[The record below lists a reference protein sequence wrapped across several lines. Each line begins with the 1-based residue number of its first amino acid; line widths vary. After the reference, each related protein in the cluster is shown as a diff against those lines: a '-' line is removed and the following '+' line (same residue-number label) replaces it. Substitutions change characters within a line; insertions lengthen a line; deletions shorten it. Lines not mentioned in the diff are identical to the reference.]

1 MKQRFTIT
9 FLLCVIAMGMY
20 ANPITREQARQKAV
34 QFLTDKKGK
43 RSLKAVMSPGKLAPK
58 TEMESYYV
66 FDRGNDEGYV
76 IVSGDD
82 ETYTILGYTD
92 QGSFDYSTLP
102 PNMKEWLDD
111 YASQIAAIQTKKV
124 SGRRASI
131 ATHPRV
137 EPLVKSKWSQG
148 YPYNLTCP
156 EYFNDGRSVT
166 GCVATAMAQLLYY
179 NREKSV
185 DETQAAMPAYD
196 TWSAHPTTGQ
206 HLHVEGIPEGS
217 PIDWANMKDEYGSAN
232 DKQRKAV
239 ADLMHYCGVAVKMD
253 YTNKSSGAQ
262 SNDAYQAFTKYFGYG
277 SSVKYVSDA
286 TDDAQWDN
294 IIYNEIQAQRPIYI
308 SGANSSGG
316 HAFVCD
322 GYDGNYCYHINWGWG
337 GTSDGYYLL
346 TNLTPGQQGIGGSGD
361 GYTAYRE
368 IIIGLEPVNYGEKA
382 MSFTDSNIKKVCI
395 ENWDANKDGKLTYG
409 EAAAVTDLG
418 TAFKGIT
425 NIRNFQEFYYFTGIT
440 TLSDDAFN
448 GCTNLT
454 SIRLPKALKA
464 IGARSFK
471 GCEKLTQLALPT
483 GLITIGEEAFCGCK
497 TLGDMILPTN
507 LKAIEAGTF
516 RDCAAFTSVDL
527 PISVTSIGNEAFAG
541 CTGLKAFSTKTFRP
555 DIIMMGT
562 DVFKDI
568 ELERATLT
576 AIQGTKTYFS
586 SAPQWSDFGKIK
598 ELRERSGGQFATLEV
613 GKTYYIYNIGTG
625 RYLTKGEAYGTQ
637 AVVDELSPMRFKVNH
652 SSSMAEG
659 VYYLTSQDTGK
670 DGKILFR
677 TSTDGNVGKGV
688 NAVFVDGGSLSSS
701 AYWSIQSS
709 GEQAYTIQIPS
720 NISGYNAKK
729 FLGVQTDHASNAASP
744 TYGIYSDIDYE
755 QYQLNCQWY
764 FVRYDEEQAANY
776 EAAKV
781 LENLLN
787 VAKEKKIGTD
797 TEQAVYD
804 DMSSTTEQI
813 RQAQRSLRKQLNFID
828 FEDNLV
834 RETCMAQCDLNGDG
848 EISFYEATEIK
859 DIELQFNIAITSF
872 DEMKQFKNLTT
883 IYANTFNNCN
893 KLTSVVL
900 PESVERIYYYA
911 FRNCSQLQKVNLSEY
926 LIELGTEAFGG
937 CTSLKEVSIACPTP
951 ENIHLG
957 NNVFRNVNL
966 SECTLRVP
974 FGAKEHYENA
984 DVWKEFGTIVEMRTN
999 AQPTFSPI
1007 TTGKSGYIFNLSS
1020 RKFLN
1025 RGEAYGTQSVVAKK
1039 GLSYQFRQT
1048 NAGNYY
1054 LDSDGKIL
1062 FRTSTDSKVGAGVK
1076 TCFYDGTASSKAYWT
1091 IVQNPEDNTF
1101 TMQVPQDDTD
1111 YVEGE
1116 YLGAGDHH
1124 SEVASPSHGAYWDMK
1139 GNVTRWA
1146 FITQEDMQAATAFNK
1161 LTASLEQ
1168 LLEMA
1173 QEEQVE
1179 AATEQA
1185 VYNNAASTSN
1195 DIEEAIASLRK
1206 KLHFIAFNDLQAK
1219 AVCVKNWDL
1228 NDDGELSEKEAA
1240 SVSDI
1245 GELFRGNSNIKT
1257 FEELRYFTSLKEIP
1271 DNAFRECSNLVSV
1284 YLPESVEALG
1294 KYPFSLCTNLKYV
1307 VMLNPNRIVDFGK
1320 SLAPSAVTYFVP
1332 ENLLES
1338 YLADPQWGTRNMTEY
1353 TGKPVVTGTAT
1364 RRYGSSAAE
1373 VDFAVT
1379 GAPIMGEPAAE
1390 GEEMTDPKAPVGT
1403 YPITITAGTI
1413 TTPDVQLV
1421 PGVLTITPATLTVTA
1436 KSYSREY
1443 GTANPVM
1450 EYTIKGF
1457 RNREKAE
1464 VLTKQ
1469 PIIECDANEL
1479 SPAGEYEIRVSGAE
1493 AQNYEFTYV
1502 SGTLTIVNSTGISP
1516 TPAISEGEG
1525 DMYDMQGR
1533 KVKTPQ
1539 RGIYIKNKKKVIIKE

>member
-43 RSLKAVMSPGKLAPK
+43 RSLKAVMSPEKLAPK

-797 TEQAVYD
+797 AEQAVYD
-804 DMSSTTEQI
+804 NMSSTTEQI

-1457 RNREKAE
+1457 RNREKTE

>member
-483 GLITIGEEAFCGCK
+483 ALITIGEEAFCGCK

-598 ELRERSGGQFATLEV
+598 ELRERSGGQFATLEI
-613 GKTYYIYNIGTG
+613 GQTYYIYNIGTG

-701 AYWSIQSS
+701 AYWSIQPA

-729 FLGVQTDHASNAASP
+729 FLGVQTDHTSNAASP

-797 TEQAVYD
+797 AEQAVYD
-804 DMSSTTEQI
+804 NMSSTTEQI

-1111 YVEGE
+1111 YVEGD

-1161 LTASLEQ
+1161 LIASLEQ

>member
-9 FLLCVIAMGMY
+9 FLLCVIAIGMY
-20 ANPITREQARQKAV
+20 ANPITREQARQKAA

-797 TEQAVYD
+797 AEQAVYD
-804 DMSSTTEQI
+804 NMSSTTEQI

-1185 VYNNAASTSN
+1185 VYDNAASTSN

-1257 FEELRYFTSLKEIP
+1257 FEELRFFTSLKEIP

-1338 YLADPQWGTRNMTEY
+1338 YLAGPQWGTRNMTEY

>member
-797 TEQAVYD
+797 AEQAVYD

-1257 FEELRYFTSLKEIP
+1257 FEELRFFTSLKEIP

>member
-9 FLLCVIAMGMY
+9 FLLCVIAIGMY
-20 ANPITREQARQKAV
+20 ANPITREQARQKAA

-382 MSFTDSNIKKVCI
+382 MNFTDSNIKKVCI

-701 AYWSIQSS
+701 AYWSIQPA

-797 TEQAVYD
+797 AEQAVYD
-804 DMSSTTEQI
+804 NMSSTTEQI

-1271 DNAFRECSNLVSV
+1271 DNAFRECSNLVSI

>member
-9 FLLCVIAMGMY
+9 FLLCVIAIGMY
-20 ANPITREQARQKAV
+20 ANPITREQARQKAA

-262 SNDAYQAFTKYFGYG
+262 SYEAYQAFTKYFGYG

-688 NAVFVDGGSLSSS
+688 NAVFVDGGSVSSS
-701 AYWSIQSS
+701 AYWSIQPA

-797 TEQAVYD
+797 AEQAVYD
-804 DMSSTTEQI
+804 NMSSTTEQI

-926 LIELGTEAFGG
+926 LIELGTEAFGD

-1173 QEEQVE
+1173 QEEKVE

-1271 DNAFRECSNLVSV
+1271 DNAFRECSNLVSI